1 MDLLLPISV
10 RLSAFSRG
18 SLCALSPTNSF
29 NSRSF
34 PHQRIRIKVKCS
46 PEPMRAETNS
56 NFISRDSQKCEGN
69 RENDMQGEGLKN
81 VWEETEFVEVFGI
94 GSRKDALLD
103 FCLASPCL
111 SSALRFWNILMKD
124 SEKVLL
130 QEKLPTEDVSS
141 RIMEVPS
148 AINSCPKAVILVASA
163 AYGTDHVP
171 ALDIIRRLK
180 SRNGLVIGIILKPFS
195 FEGRRR
201 YNEVTDLIDKL
212 QRHATVCIVI
222 DTDGLLKKDL
232 LTLDEALKTSYNAVL
247 MAVNAIPILVSDD
260 HIKLLDVIDGGTK
273 ELSGP
278 ELIKILESYKEAK
291 TGFGTGYNIE
301 TSILRAVY
309 DCPFLGLGVKGSN
322 GVIICIIASSGVV
335 NSSNVHSIL
344 HTFRQTTGCNG
355 DIVISIVQEPN
366 MEPNLIVTTLV
377 TCGYAEQES
386 SKKSNL
392 FSRLAQHIPFIFN
405 ILKKPDPPPQ
415 TTKEREIDESPEISD
430 TAEFVS
436 VDNARKDESVYFGE
450 LLALFRTDSEGTSS
464 LRDYDNVSDERKI
477 ELSNFD
483 PCSSTDDVG
492 TEEPLVFKRELLT
505 RWNLRPGNDTSEG
518 LATEGTENIEAND
531 MVDNTSTYK
540 LPVGVKQKEQL
551 QTSPGSSNS
560 RNYTGRKSEESKI
573 AQSRDVSSLSQ
584 DAMDEEYSKIMADV
598 YNSNPSLT
606 ERNYASVPKKKG
618 VLSSRAASMLE
629 AERDS
634 KKKWIPVV
642 EMKYRGGIYRG
653 RIEGGL
659 PEGKG
664 CLSLGDGSK
673 YDGMWRYGK
682 KSGLGTFYF
691 NNGDIYRG
699 SWRDDLMHGKGW
711 FYFHTGDRW
720 FVNFWKGKANGE
732 GRFYSKLGDVFFG
745 HFKDGWR
752 HGRFLC
758 INIDGTRNT
767 EVWDEGLLQ
776 SRKNL
781 DSDTGTG

>member
-18 SLCALSPTNSF
+18 SLCALSPTNPF
-29 NSRSF
+29 NSCSF
-34 PHQRIRIKVKCS
+34 PHQRIRIKLKCS
-46 PEPMRAETNS
+46 PEPTRAETNS
-56 NFISRDSQKCEGN
+56 IFDSRDSNNYEGN

-103 FCLASPCL
+103 FCLASP
-111 SSALRFWNILMKD
+111 SISPALRFWNILMKD

-141 RIMEVPS
+141 RIVEVPS

-201 YNEVTDLIDKL
+201 YDEVTDLIDKL

-247 MAVNAIPILVSDD
+247 MAVNAIPILMSDD

-291 TGFGTGYNIE
+291 TGFGSGYNIE

-322 GVIICIIASSGVV
+322 GVIICIIASSGAV

-366 MEPNLIVTTLV
+366 MEANLIVTTLV

-386 SKKSNL
+386 SQKSNL
-392 FSRLAQHIPFIFN
+392 FSRLAQHLPFIFN
-405 ILKKPDPPPQ
+405 ILKKPDPPLQ
-415 TTKEREIDESPEISD
+415 TAKESKIDESPVISD
-430 TAEFVS
+430 MAEFIS
-436 VDNARKDESVYFGE
+436 VDNARKDESVYAGE
-450 LLALFRTDSEGTSS
+450 LQTLFRTDSEGASS

-483 PCSSTDDVG
+483 PYSSTDDVG

-505 RWNLRPGNDTSEG
+505 RWNLRPGNDTSVG

-560 RNYTGRKSEESKI
+560 RTYTGRKSEESKI
-573 AQSRDVSSLSQ
+573 AQSRDISSLSQ
-584 DAMDEEYSKIMADV
+584 DAVDEEYSEIMADV

-634 KKKWIPVV
+634 KKKWIPIV

-659 PEGKG
+659 PEGKV
-664 CLSLGDGSK
+664 L
-673 YDGMWRYGK
+673 
-682 KSGLGTFYF
+682 
-691 NNGDIYRG
+691 
-699 SWRDDLMHGKGW
+699 
-711 FYFHTGDRW
+711 
-720 FVNFWKGKANGE
+720 
-732 GRFYSKLGDVFFG
+732 
-745 HFKDGWR
+745 
-752 HGRFLC
+752 
-758 INIDGTRNT
+758 
-767 EVWDEGLLQ
+767 
-776 SRKNL
+776 
-781 DSDTGTG
+781 

>member
-18 SLCALSPTNSF
+18 SLCALSPTNPF
-29 NSRSF
+29 NSCSF
-34 PHQRIRIKVKCS
+34 PHQRIRIKLKCS
-46 PEPMRAETNS
+46 PEPTRAETNS
-56 NFISRDSQKCEGN
+56 IFDSRDSNNYEGN

-103 FCLASPCL
+103 FCLASP
-111 SSALRFWNILMKD
+111 SISPALRFWNILMKD

-141 RIMEVPS
+141 RIVEVPS

-201 YNEVTDLIDKL
+201 YDEVTDLIDKL

-247 MAVNAIPILVSDD
+247 MAVNAIPILMSDD

-291 TGFGTGYNIE
+291 TGFGSGYNIE

-322 GVIICIIASSGVV
+322 GVIICIIASSGAV

-366 MEPNLIVTTLV
+366 MEANLIVTTLV

-386 SKKSNL
+386 SQKSNL
-392 FSRLAQHIPFIFN
+392 FSRLAQHLPFIFN
-405 ILKKPDPPPQ
+405 ILKKPDPPLQ
-415 TTKEREIDESPEISD
+415 TAKESKIDESPVISD
-430 TAEFVS
+430 MAEFIS
-436 VDNARKDESVYFGE
+436 VDNARKDESVYAGE
-450 LLALFRTDSEGTSS
+450 LQTLFRTDSEGASS

-483 PCSSTDDVG
+483 PYSSTDDVG

-505 RWNLRPGNDTSEG
+505 RWNLRPGNDTSVG

-560 RNYTGRKSEESKI
+560 RTYTGRKSEESKI
-573 AQSRDVSSLSQ
+573 AQSRDISSLSQ
-584 DAMDEEYSKIMADV
+584 DAVDEEYSEIMADV

-634 KKKWIPVV
+634 KKKWIPIV

-659 PEGKG
+659 PE
-664 CLSLGDGSK
+664 
-673 YDGMWRYGK
+673 
-682 KSGLGTFYF
+682 
-691 NNGDIYRG
+691 
-699 SWRDDLMHGKGW
+699 GKGW

-758 INIDGTRNT
+758 INIDGTRST

>member
-46 PEPMRAETNS
+46 SEPMRAETNS
-56 NFISRDSQKCEGN
+56 NFNSRDSQKCEGN

-130 QEKLPTEDVSS
+130 QEKLPTEEQFPKWFIQVLPQSFGLDAQGLPHDVSS
-141 RIMEVPS
+141 RVMEVPS
-148 AINSCPKAVILVASA
+148 AINSCPKAVILVVSA

-415 TTKEREIDESPEISD
+415 TTKESEIDESPEISD

-436 VDNARKDESVYFGE
+436 VDNARKDESVYSGE

-492 TEEPLVFKRELLT
+492 TEEPLVFKRELLN

-664 CLSLGDGSK
+664 
-673 YDGMWRYGK
+673 
-682 KSGLGTFYF
+682 
-691 NNGDIYRG
+691 
-699 SWRDDLMHGKGW
+699 W

-758 INIDGTRNT
+758 INIDGTRST

>member
-618 VLSSRAASMLE
+618 VLSSRAASML
-629 AERDS
+629 
-634 KKKWIPVV
+634 
-642 EMKYRGGIYRG
+642 
-653 RIEGGL
+653 
-659 PEGKG
+659 G

>member
-1 MDLLLPISV
+1 MDLLLPV
-10 RLSAFSRG
+10 PLRLSTFSRA
-18 SLCALSPTNSF
+18 SLCAF
-29 NSRSF
+29 NSHTF
-34 PHQRIRIKVKCS
+34 TYQRIRTRVNCS
-46 PEPMRAETNS
+46 PKHARVESNS
-56 NFISRDSQKCEGN
+56 NFNNNNCEVN
-69 RENDMQGEGLKN
+69 RENDTEGKELKN
-81 VWEETEFVEVFGI
+81 LIGFVEVFGI
-94 GSRKDALLD
+94 GSRKDTLLE
-103 FCLASPCL
+103 FCLDSPSL
-111 SSALRFWNILMKD
+111 SSALRFWNILVKD

-148 AINSCPKAVILVASA
+148 AINSCSKAVILVASA

-180 SRNGLVIGIILKPFS
+180 SRNGLAIGIILKPFS

-201 YNEVTDLIDKL
+201 YDEVTDLIDKL
-212 QRHATVCIVI
+212 QKHATVCIVI
-222 DTDGLLKKDL
+222 DTDVLLKKDL

-247 MAVNAIPILVSDD
+247 MAVNAISILMSVIFD
-260 HIKLLDVIDGGTK
+260 HIKLLDVTDCGTK

-278 ELIKILESYKEAK
+278 ELIKILESYNEAK
-291 TGFGTGYNIE
+291 TGFGAGYNVE

-309 DCPFLGLGVKGSN
+309 DCPFLGSGVKGSN
-322 GVIICIIASSGVV
+322 GVVICIITSSGVV
-335 NSSNVHSIL
+335 DSSDVRSVL
-344 HTFRQTTGCNG
+344 YTFRKTTGCNG
-355 DIVISIVQEPN
+355 DIVISIVQEHN
-366 MEPNLIVTTLV
+366 MEPNLIVTTLI
-377 TCGYAEQES
+377 TCGYAAQEPSGKS
-386 SKKSNL
+386 SL
-392 FSRLAQHIPFIFN
+392 LSRLAQHIPFIFN
-405 ILKKPDPPPQ
+405 ILKKPDPPLQ
-415 TTKEREIDESPEISD
+415 TAKESEIDETPEISD
-430 TAEFVS
+430 MAEFVS
-436 VDNARKDESVYFGE
+436 MDNAPEDMSVYSGE
-450 LLALFRTDSEGTSS
+450 LQALFPTNSEDTSF
-464 LRDYDNVSDERKI
+464 LRDYNVSDERKI
-477 ELSNFD
+477 ELSN
-483 PCSSTDDVG
+483 SDVA
-492 TEEPLVFKRELLT
+492 TE
-505 RWNLRPGNDTSEG
+505 GNDSSEG
-518 LATEGTENIEAND
+518 LTTEGTEIVEAQN

-540 LPVGVKQKEQL
+540 LPVGVKHKEQL
-551 QTSPGSSNS
+551 QTSSGTSNS
-560 RNYTGRKSEESKI
+560 RNPGRKSEESKS
-573 AQSRDVSSLSQ
+573 AQTRDISSLSQ
-584 DAMDEEYSKIMADV
+584 NAVDEEYSEIIADV
-598 YNSNPSLT
+598 YNSNFS
-606 ERNYASVPKKKG
+606 YASVPKRKG

-691 NNGDIYRG
+691 NNSDIYRG

-745 HFKDGWR
+745 HFKDGLR
-752 HGRFLC
+752 HGQFLC
-758 INIDGTRNT
+758 INIDGTRRI

-781 DSDTGTG
+781 DSDTETG

>member
-1 MDLLLPISV
+1 MDLLLPIPV
-10 RLSAFSRG
+10 KLSTFSR
-18 SLCALSPTNSF
+18 AAVFTISPINTF
-29 NSRSF
+29 NSQFSTHR
-34 PHQRIRIKVKCS
+34 RVKYRVNCS
-46 PEPMRAETNS
+46 AKKHLRVESNYSNTNS
-56 NFISRDSQKCEGN
+56 NSRESNCDD
-69 RENDMQGEGLKN
+69 NDIVEANGLKN
-81 VWEETEFVEVFGI
+81 VWEESEFVEVFGI

-103 FCLASPCL
+103 FCLASPSL
-111 SSALRFWNILMKD
+111 STALRFWNILVKD

-130 QEKLPTEDVSS
+130 QEKVPTKDVSS
-141 RIMEVPS
+141 RIVEVPS
-148 AINSCPKAVILVASA
+148 AINSCSKAVILVASA

-171 ALDIIRRLK
+171 ALDIIRKLK
-180 SRNGLVIGIILKPFS
+180 SRNGLAIGIILKPFS

-201 YNEVTDLIDKL
+201 YDEVTDLIDKL
-212 QRHATVCIVI
+212 QKHATVCIVI
-222 DTDGLLKKDL
+222 DTDGLLRKDL

-247 MAVNAIPILVSDD
+247 MAANAISILMSED
-260 HIKLLDVIDGGTK
+260 HIKLLDATDCGTK

-291 TGFGTGYNIE
+291 TGYGAGYNVE

-322 GVIICIIASSGVV
+322 GVVICIIASSGVV
-335 NSSNVHSIL
+335 RSSDVHSIL
-344 HTFRQTTGCNG
+344 RTFRQTTGCNG
-355 DIVISIVQEPN
+355 DIVISIVQEAN
-366 MEPNLIVTTLV
+366 MEPNLIVTTVV
-377 TCGYAEQES
+377 TCGYTVQEPSEKS
-386 SKKSNL
+386 SL
-392 FSRLAQHIPFIFN
+392 LSRLAQHIPFIFN
-405 ILKKPDPPPQ
+405 ILKKPDPPLQ
-415 TTKEREIDESPEISD
+415 TAKESEIDESLETSD
-430 TAEFVS
+430 MAEFLS
-436 VDNARKDESVYFGE
+436 LDNEPEDMSVYSGE
-450 LLALFRTDSEGTSS
+450 LQALFPTNGEEASI
-464 LRDYDNVSDERKI
+464 LRDYNSVSDERKI
-477 ELSNFD
+477 ELSN
-483 PCSSTDDVG
+483 SDVT
-492 TEEPLVFKRELLT
+492 TEAPLVFKRELLT
-505 RWNLRPGNDTSEG
+505 RWSLGPGRDTSEG
-518 LATEGTENIEAND
+518 LATEGTEDLEAKN
-531 MVDNTSTYK
+531 MVDSTSTYK
-540 LPVGVKQKEQL
+540 LPVGVKLKEQL
-551 QTSPGSSNS
+551 QTSPGSSSS
-560 RNYTGRKSEESKI
+560 RNSGRKSEESKG
-573 AQSRDVSSLSQ
+573 AQPRDISSLSQ
-584 DAMDEEYSKIMADV
+584 EAVEEYREIIADV
-598 YNSNPSLT
+598 YNTNLSLT
-606 ERNYASVPKKKG
+606 ERNFANVPKRKG

-691 NNGDIYRG
+691 NNGDTYRG

-752 HGRFLC
+752 HGHFLC
-758 INIDGTRNT
+758 INIDGTRSI

-776 SRKNL
+776 SRENL
-781 DSDTGTG
+781 DADAETG

>member
-1 MDLLLPISV
+1 MDLLLPV
-10 RLSAFSRG
+10 PARLSTFSRAAV
-18 SLCALSPTNSF
+18 CPISPNIPFNPDYFIYRRIRTRVYCSPNPVRVETKSNF
-29 NSRSF
+29 NSRD
-34 PHQRIRIKVKCS
+34 
-46 PEPMRAETNS
+46 S
-56 NFISRDSQKCEGN
+56 NNCEVN
-69 RENDMQGEGLKN
+69 REDDIGEAYGLKD

-94 GSRKDALLD
+94 GSRKDALLE
-103 FCLASPCL
+103 FCLASPSL
-111 SSALRFWNILMKD
+111 SPALRFWNIIVKD

-130 QEKLPTEDVSS
+130 QEKLPIEDVSS
-141 RIMEVPS
+141 RIVEVPS
-148 AINSCPKAVILVASA
+148 AINSCFKGVILVASA
-163 AYGTDHVP
+163 AYGTDYVP

-180 SRNGLVIGIILKPFS
+180 SRNGLAIGIILKPFS

-201 YNEVTDLIDKL
+201 YDEVTDLIDKL
-212 QRHATVCIVI
+212 QKHATFCIVI

-247 MAVNAIPILVSDD
+247 MAVNAITILMSED
-260 HIKLLDVIDGGTK
+260 HIKLLDATDCGTK

-278 ELIKILESYKEAK
+278 ELIKILERYKEAK
-291 TGFGTGYNIE
+291 TGFGAGYNVE
-301 TSILRAVY
+301 TSILQAVY

-322 GVIICIIASSGVV
+322 GVVICIIASSGVV
-335 NSSNVHSIL
+335 NSSDVHSIL
-344 HTFRQTTGCNG
+344 RTFRRTTGCNG
-355 DIVISIVQEPN
+355 DIVISIVQEAN
-366 MEPNLIVTTLV
+366 MEPNLIVTTVV
-377 TCGYAEQES
+377 TCGYTTQEPSEKS
-386 SKKSNL
+386 SL
-392 FSRLAQHIPFIFN
+392 LSRLAQRIPFIFN
-405 ILKKPDPPPQ
+405 ILKKPDPPLQ
-415 TTKEREIDESPEISD
+415 TAKQSEIDESPEISD
-430 TAEFVS
+430 MPEFVS
-436 VDNARKDESVYFGE
+436 MDNAPEDMSIYSGE
-450 LLALFRTDSEGTSS
+450 LQALFPSDSEDTSF
-464 LRDYDNVSDERKI
+464 LRDYNNVSDERKI
-477 ELSNFD
+477 ELSN
-483 PCSSTDDVG
+483 SNVA
-492 TEEPLVFKRELLT
+492 TEAPLVFKRELLT
-505 RWNLRPGNDTSEG
+505 RWNLEPGNETSEG
-518 LATEGTENIEAND
+518 LATEGTANEEAKNR
-531 MVDNTSTYK
+531 VDNTSTYK
-540 LPVGVKQKEQL
+540 LPVGVKHQEQL

-560 RNYTGRKSEESKI
+560 RNSWRKSEESKS
-573 AQSRDVSSLSQ
+573 AQPRDVSSISQ
-584 DAMDEEYSKIMADV
+584 EAVDEEYSEIIADV
-598 YNSNPSLT
+598 YNSNFSLT
-606 ERNYASVPKKKG
+606 ERNYAGVPKRKG

-634 KKKWIPVV
+634 KKKWIRVV
-642 EMKYRGGIYRG
+642 EMKYMGGIYRG

-720 FVNFWKGKANGE
+720 FVSFWKGKANGE

-758 INIDGTRNT
+758 INIDGTRSI

-781 DSDTGTG
+781 DSDAATAE